1 MLLEDSIAKS
11 SKMVGSDAETALTR
25 GEYLVDKAMQNLS
38 DLGVYGTKGYMA
50 SLGIFDVEYI
60 SKSGPFKFNFRT
72 KDGSTYN
79 GMAKYDKILSSKE
92 KTIVL
97 SFENEIEECF
107 GTGNCYK
114 MFKIKFDPES
124 THRTY
129 IQMGKRKF
137 PKTWEKVQKNFNLM
151 GLQEGYEFNVSIM
164 PYGKKIS
171 RRKLNRRKLQVTH
184 FTYDD
189 DLLLQEAQKNVI
201 DTQIKIT
208 KIGLKKPKP
217 GPGENGDEEKF
228 SKDKFIKVKGNI
240 NIDDESKA
248 GVFIGATFSK
258 IKNYL
263 DSGMFYVKISSKNK
277 NTIVL
282 SDNPQY
288 SVTNTYLTVTS
299 TKNIDVSNPKSWSNL
314 SIKIGKHAAGNEK
327 ISTDVDGTIGYL
339 KIIY

>member
-1 MLLEDSIAKS
+1 MSIRKIIKDMLLEDSIAKS

-151 GLQEGYEFNVSIM
+151 GLQE
-164 PYGKKIS
+164 
-171 RRKLNRRKLQVTH
+171 
-184 FTYDD
+184 
-189 DLLLQEAQKNVI
+189 AQKNVI

-217 GPGENGDEEKF
+217 GPGENGDEENF

-299 TKNIDVSNPKSWSNL
+299 TKNIDVSNP
-314 SIKIGKHAAGNEK
+314 
-327 ISTDVDGTIGYL
+327 
-339 KIIY
+339 